1 MMTIQRAITIINLI
15 LITLIAYLGVALFY
29 RVIATD
35 TPSVLDRAISESPP
49 APPADSSD
57 KPADTYALIA
67 ERDLFRTRT
76 ATPVQPAAQTQSID
90 ALDETQLKL
99 KLWGTVSGDPAKA
112 YAVIEDLQKRQQ
124 DLYRIGDDI
133 QQATLKMILR
143 EKVVITVAGKD
154 EVLSMAENTP
164 SGGRTVAR
172 AEPDSPDNEAEEFP
186 PAEDPMVDRA
196 QKVSLNRGI
205 IDSAMQDVSKL
216 MTEITITPHMEDGQS
231 SGLAI
236 SNIRPNSIFRRMG
249 LRNGDILVGV
259 DGQEIRSVDDAM
271 RFYESLKSSSELK
284 VQINRRGQ
292 ERTID
297 YSIR

>member
-1 MMTIQRAITIINLI
+1 
-15 LITLIAYLGVALFY
+15 VA
-29 RVIATD
+29 
-35 TPSVLDRAISESPP
+35 E
-49 APPADSSD
+49 
-57 KPADTYALIA
+57 A
-67 ERDLFRTRT
+67 E
-76 ATPVQPAAQTQSID
+76 
-90 ALDETQLKL
+90 
-99 KLWGTVSGDPAKA
+99 
-112 YAVIEDLQKRQQ
+112 
-124 DLYRIGDDI
+124 
-133 QQATLKMILR
+133 
-143 EKVVITVAGKD
+143 
-154 EVLSMAENTP
+154 
-164 SGGRTVAR
+164 
-172 AEPDSPDNEAEEFP
+172 EEFP
-186 PAEDPMVDRA
+186 PTEDPMVDRA

-216 MTEITITPHMEDGQS
+216 MTEITITPHMEEGQS

>member
-15 LITLIAYLGVALFY
+15 LIILIAYLGVTLFY
-29 RVIATD
+29 RVIAAD
-35 TPSVLDRAISESPP
+35 TPSALGRAASESPP
-49 APPADSSD
+49 PPPAHSIDQ
-57 KPADTYALIA
+57 PADAYALIA

-76 ATPVQPAAQTQSID
+76 ATPVQPAAQAQSID

-99 KLWGTVSGDPAKA
+99 RLWGTVSGDPTKA

-124 DLYRIGDDI
+124 DLYRIGDAI

-154 EVLSMAENTP
+154 EVLSMEENTRS
-164 SGGRTVAR
+164 SGRAVAGVESEQSLT
-172 AEPDSPDNEAEEFP
+172 EPEEFAP
-186 PAEDPMVDRA
+186 TEDRMMDRA

-205 IDSAMQDVSKL
+205 IDAAMQDVSKL
-216 MTEITITPHMEDGQS
+216 MTEITITPHMEEGQS

-271 RFYESLKSSSELK
+271 RFYESLRSASELK